1 MYSAIVLPSEVGPGT
16 NVPSSDKSVSFSN
29 EIVRSIYLLLNLK
42 QECSFDS
49 ASESRQLLLC
59 CILNNWKG
67 LWQCEIFSSLSVF
80 ISAQQIENPSLPLA
94 VFSWPIAWL

>member
-1 MYSAIVLPSEVGPGT
+1 MPDADESGT
-16 NVPSSDKSVSFSN
+16 NVPSSDKIVSFSN
-29 EIVRSIYLLLNLK
+29 EIVLSIYLLLNLK

-49 ASESRQLLLC
+49 TSESRQLLLC

-67 LWQCEIFSSLSVF
+67 LWQCEISSLGVF
-80 ISAQQIENPSLPLA
+80 ISSQQIENPSLPLA

>member
-1 MYSAIVLPSEVGPGT
+1 MTVVDGPGT
-16 NVPSSDKSVSFSN
+16 NVPSSDKIVSFSN
-29 EIVRSIYLLLNLK
+29 EIVLSIYLLLNLK

-67 LWQCEIFSSLSVF
+67 LWQCEIFSSLGVF